1 MAEENDMTI
10 TVSRNGPY
18 VVTGEM
24 PVAEQH
30 IEVDKAG
37 QSIEW
42 REGKRFEHE
51 AKFKLC
57 RCGHSSDKPFCD
69 GTHKKIGF
77 DGTEVASRDSY
88 EEQAGLTKG
97 PVLSLKDAESLCAFA
112 RFCDP
117 AGQVWGLV
125 HQTDEEGPRLQFLHE
140 AGHCP
145 GGRLV
150 AVDNESGENMEPR
163 LEPSIG
169 LVIDTR
175 AKVNGPLWIRGG
187 IQVIAADGYRYEVR
201 NRIALCRC
209 GRSSNKPYCD
219 GSHAAGATG

>member
-1 MAEENDMTI
+1 MTNPGAMKI
-10 TVSRNGPY
+10 TVSEDGPY
-18 VVTGEM
+18 VVEGNMT
-24 PVAEQH
+24 VAEQH
-30 IEVDKAG
+30 IEVDRAG

-42 REGKRFEHE
+42 REGKSFDHPE
-51 AKFKLC
+51 KFKLC
-57 RCGHSSDKPFCD
+57 RCGQSKNKPFCD
-69 GTHKKIGF
+69 GSHKVAGF
-77 DGTEVASRDSY
+77 DGTETASRESY
-88 EEQAGLTKG
+88 DDTAGLIEG
-97 PVLSLKDAESLCAFA
+97 PTLSLKDAESLCAFA

-125 HQTDEEGPRLQFLHE
+125 NQTDEEGPRIQFLHE

-150 AVDNESGENMEPR
+150 AVDNESGASMEPR

-187 IQVIAADGYRYEVR
+187 IPVIAADGFHYEVR
-201 NRIALCRC
+201 NRVALCRC
-209 GRSSNKPYCD
+209 GRSSNKPYCN
-219 GSHAAGATG
+219 GSHAA

>member
-1 MAEENDMTI
+1 MTSAVAMKI
-10 TVSRNGPY
+10 TVSKDGPY
-18 VVTGEM
+18 VVEGNM
-24 PVAEQH
+24 AVAEQH

-42 REGKRFEHE
+42 REGKNFDHP

-57 RCGHSSDKPFCD
+57 RCGHSKNKPFCD
-69 GTHKKIGF
+69 STHKEIGF
-77 DGTEVASRDSY
+77 DGTETASRESY
-88 EEQAGLTKG
+88 NDQAGLIEG
-97 PVLSLKDAESLCAFA
+97 PTLSLKDAESLCAFA

-117 AGQVWGLV
+117 AGQVWNLV
-125 HQTDEEGPRLQFLHE
+125 KQTDEEGPRIQFLHE

-150 AVDNESGENMEPR
+150 AVDNESGADMEPR
-163 LEPSIG
+163 LEKSIG

-187 IQVIAADGYRYEVR
+187 IPIIAADGLAYEVR
-201 NRIALCRC
+201 NRVALCRC
-209 GRSSNKPYCD
+209 GRSSNKPYCN
-219 GSHAAGATG
+219 GSHAA